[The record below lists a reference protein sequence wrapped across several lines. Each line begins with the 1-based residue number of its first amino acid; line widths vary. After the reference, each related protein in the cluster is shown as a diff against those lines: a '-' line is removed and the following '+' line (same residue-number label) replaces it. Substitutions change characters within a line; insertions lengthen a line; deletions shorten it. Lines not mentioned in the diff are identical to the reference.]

1 MIRRATPDVVTRAG
15 ALLRRGQPVAF
26 PTETVYGLGADATSD
41 TAVARIFEIKKRPS
55 FNPLIVHVTDFEAA
69 AALAD
74 LNEAARML
82 AREFWPGPL
91 SLVVRRRD
99 RCPVSLLVSA
109 GLDTIA
115 VRVPE
120 HPAALAI
127 LAAAGRPVAAPSA
140 NASGEVSPTRA
151 SHVAD
156 SLGEAV
162 PLIVDDGPCSVG
174 IESTVVDC
182 RNGVPAI
189 LRPGGITTEAVAAVS
204 GEVNVGA
211 GGAPA
216 SPGML
221 ASHYAPSRPL
231 RLNVRSV
238 RRGEALLSFGKH
250 DLGSDAREENLSPG
264 GDLREAAA
272 NLFAMLR
279 TLDRPEHTAIAAM
292 PIPETGLGIAVNDRL
307 RRAARPPG
315 SRSSRPRPE

>member
-1 MIRRATPDVVTRAG
+1 MILRAAPEAAVRAG
-15 ALLRRGQPVAF
+15 AMLRRGEPVAF

-41 TAVARIFEIKKRPS
+41 AAVARIFEIKKRPS
-55 FNPLIVHVTDFEAA
+55 FNPLIVHVADFEAA

-74 LNEAARML
+74 LNETAREL
-82 AREFWPGPL
+82 ARAFWPGPL
-91 SLVVRRRD
+91 SLVARRGN

-120 HPAALAI
+120 HPVALAI
-127 LAAAGRPVAAPSA
+127 LTAAGRPVAAPSA

-162 PLIVDDGPCSVG
+162 PLIVDGGPCPVG

-182 RNGVPAI
+182 RDGAPAI
-189 LRPGGITTEAVAAVS
+189 LRPGGITTEEIAAVS
-204 GEVNVGA
+204 GDLGRGA

-250 DLGSDAREENLSPG
+250 GLGGGAREENLSPG

-279 TLDRPEHTAIAAM
+279 TLDRPEYAAIAAM
-292 PIPETGLGIAVNDRL
+292 PIPETGLGVAVNDRL
-307 RRAARPPG
+307 RRAARPP
-315 SRSSRPRPE
+315 RDVAPRRRMD

>member
-1 MIRRATPDVVTRAG
+1 MIRRAMPDVVARAG
-15 ALLRRGQPVAF
+15 AMLRRGEPVAF

-55 FNPLIVHVTDFEAA
+55 FNPLIVHVTDFDAA

-74 LNEAARML
+74 LNETARAL
-82 AREFWPGPL
+82 ARKFWPGPL
-91 SLVVRRRD
+91 SLVAPRRRH
-99 RCPVSLLVSA
+99 CLVSLLVSA

-115 VRVPE
+115 IRVPE
-120 HPAALAI
+120 HPTALAI
-127 LAAAGRPVAAPSA
+127 LAAADRPVAAPSA
-140 NASGEVSPTRA
+140 NVSGEISPTRA

-156 SLGEAV
+156 SLGKAV

-182 RNGVPAI
+182 RDRRLAI
-189 LRPGGITTEAVAAVS
+189 LRPGGITLEAIAAVS
-204 GEVNVGA
+204 GELNSGA

-231 RLNVRSV
+231 RLNARSV
-238 RRGEALLSFGKH
+238 QGGEGLLSFGRH
-250 DLGSDAREENLSPG
+250 DLGGSAHEENLSPG

-292 PIPETGLGIAVNDRL
+292 PIPKIGLGLAINDRL
-307 RRAARPPG
+307 RRAAHRP
-315 SRSSRPRPE
+315 

>member
-1 MIRRATPDVVTRAG
+1 MIRRATPGVVARAG
-15 ALLRRGQPVAF
+15 AMLRRGEPVAF

-41 TAVARIFEIKKRPS
+41 TAVARVFEIKKRPS
-55 FNPLIVHVTDFEAA
+55 FNPLIVHVADFEAA

-91 SLVVRRRD
+91 SLVARRRG

-115 VRVPE
+115 IRVPE
-120 HPAALAI
+120 HPTALSI
-127 LAAAGRPVAAPSA
+127 LAAADRPVAAPSA

-156 SLGEAV
+156 SLGRAV
-162 PLIVDDGPCSVG
+162 PLIVDGGPCSVG

-182 RNGVPAI
+182 RDRVPAI

-204 GEVNVGA
+204 GEVNGGA

-238 RRGEALLSFGKH
+238 RRGEALMSFGRH
-250 DLGSDAREENLSPG
+250 GLGGSAHEENLSPA

-279 TLDRPEHTAIAAM
+279 TLDRPEYTAIAAM
-292 PIPETGLGIAVNDRL
+292 PIPETGLGLAINDRL
-307 RRAARPPG
+307 RRAARSPDE
-315 SRSSRPRPE
+315 RSGRLRPE